1 MTSVREIPL
10 SIHSEENGS
19 VVVFEEGTVPFAIRR
34 TFVVS
39 ADLGQIRGDHA
50 HKLCSQVLVVL
61 RGQVLVSTNNGWHS
75 QKFLLTELAQGLLVP
90 PLVWATQDYLAKDS
104 ILLVACDQ
112 TYDEEDYIRSY
123 AEFQKLVTS
132 KE

>member
-90 PLVWATQDYLAKDS
+90 PLVWATQEYLAKDS